1 MAYRSGF
8 VAIIGKPN
16 AGKSTLL
23 NALLGEKISI
33 ITRKAQTTRHR
44 IKGILT
50 TKDYQIVFSDTPGII
65 EAKYSLHSSM
75 MKMVDE
81 SLEDAD
87 VLVVLA
93 DPTAP
98 EAELQEV
105 AARIHGGKIPVIVA
119 INKSDLVS
127 PEQLAAYRVFCSGIF
142 PEADCLNISA
152 LQNRQLDGLLA
163 ALQMQLKE
171 QPAFYQ
177 EDELTDRSERFIVSE
192 LIREKIFDQFNQE
205 VPYACQVIVVDW
217 KDQPDIVHIRA
228 EVIVERESQKAILL
242 GRGGSAIKAL
252 GMAARKDI
260 ESFLQKKI
268 FLGLTVKVNAN
279 WRNSPLQLKYF
290 GYEKS

>member
-1 MAYRSGF
+1 MSFRSGF
-8 VAIIGKPN
+8 VSIIGKPN

-50 TKDYQIVFSDTPGII
+50 APDYQIVFSDTPGII
-65 EAKYSLHSSM
+65 ETKYGLHKSM
-75 MKMVDE
+75 MRMVEE

-87 VLVVLA
+87 VLVVIA

-98 EAELQEV
+98 GAELNDVAERIKEV
-105 AARIHGGKIPVIVA
+105 KMPVIVV
-119 INKSDLVS
+119 INKSDVVTTEKLEAFKIV
-127 PEQLAAYRVFCSGIF
+127 CSKTF
-142 PEADCLNISA
+142 PDAELISISA
-152 LQNRQLDGLLA
+152 LQNLQLDVLLA
-163 ALQMQLKE
+163 SILQHLKE

-177 EDELTDRSERFIVSE
+177 EEELTDRSERFVVSE
-192 LIREKIFDQFNQE
+192 LIREKIFEQFNKE
-205 VPYACQVIVVDW
+205 VPYSCQVIVVDW
-217 KDQPDIVHIRA
+217 KDQPDIIHIRA

-242 GRGGSAIKAL
+242 GKGGSAIKNL
-252 GMAARKDI
+252 GIAARKDI

-279 WRNSPLQLKYF
+279 WRNNPLQLKYY

>member
-1 MAYRSGF
+1 MSFRSGF
-8 VAIIGKPN
+8 VTIIGKPN

-50 TKDYQIVFSDTPGII
+50 THDYQIVFSDTPGII
-65 EAKYSLHSSM
+65 ESKYGLHESM
-75 MKMVDE
+75 MRMVNE

-87 VLVVLA
+87 VLILLA

-98 EAELQEV
+98 TGELPEV
-105 AARIHGGKIPVIVA
+105 ADRIQDVTIPVIVA
-119 INKSDLVS
+119 INKSDAVTKEKLDAFRAFCAS
-127 PEQLAAYRVFCSGIF
+127 TFPDAAIL
-142 PEADCLNISA
+142 PISA
-152 LQNRQLDGLLA
+152 LHRSELDTLIAGILLH
-163 ALQMQLKE
+163 LKE

-192 LIREKIFDQFNQE
+192 LIREKIFDQFNKE
-205 VPYACQVIVVDW
+205 VPYSCQVIVVDW

-242 GRGGSAIKAL
+242 GKGGSAIKTL

>member
-1 MAYRSGF
+1 MTFRSGF
-8 VAIIGKPN
+8 VTIIGKPN

-50 TKDYQIVFSDTPGII
+50 TKNYQIVFSDTPGLI
-65 EAKYSLHSSM
+65 ESKYGLHHSM
-75 MKMVDE
+75 MRMVDE

-87 VLVVLA
+87 VLVVLV

-98 EAELQEV
+98 ETELQEV
-105 AARIHGGKIPVIVA
+105 AARIQGIKMPVILA
-119 INKSDLVS
+119 INKSDAVTQEKLKDFETICAVS
-127 PEQLAAYRVFCSGIF
+127 F
-142 PEADCLNISA
+142 PSATILNISA
-152 LQNRQLDGLLA
+152 LQNLQLEILLA
-163 ALQMQLKE
+163 EILMHLKE

-177 EDELTDRSERFIVSE
+177 EEELTDRSERFIVSE
-192 LIREKIFDQFNQE
+192 LIREKIFEQFNKE
-205 VPYACQVIVVDW
+205 VPYSCQVIVVDW
-217 KDQPDIVHIRA
+217 KDQPDIIHIRA

-242 GRGGSAIKAL
+242 GKGGSAIKNL

-260 ESFLQKKI
+260 EAFLQKKI
-268 FLGLTVKVNAN
+268 FLGLTIKVNAN
-279 WRNSPLQLKYF
+279 WRNNPLQLKYY